1 MAPRLPRVFLAP
13 RVKFAAAS
21 AAGARNSGGIFFGAE
36 RLAGS
41 DSNRQ
46 PQTLKATRGLGA
58 SPCSLATP
66 CCLAPPPCGLV
77 PPCWKNKGKLGLIDD
92 IRWSEGAN
100 PPLLGVLLRSLKSRV
115 NKTPGQIDVGLNSL
129 QRQAIGSRPD
139 HRISSICPN
148 SGVDFQQAGSRR
160 ASDGAC
166 GRQKAENNEE
176 RSTRRAGKPG

>member
-1 MAPRLPRVFLAP
+1 MAPRLPRVFPAP
-13 RVKFAAAS
+13 RVKFATAS
-21 AAGARNSGGIFFGAE
+21 AAGARNNEGILWSRASFLLRFGSTAADTE
-36 RLAGS
+36 SNKGAWRL
-41 DSNRQ
+41 
-46 PQTLKATRGLGA
+46 PPCGLA
-58 SPCSLATP
+58 PP

-148 SGVDFQQAGSRR
+148 SGVDFQQAGSRMPSS
-160 ASDGAC
+160 A
-166 GRQKAENNEE
+166 
-176 RSTRRAGKPG
+176 